1 MLRNIAALVTLGLV
15 ALSHVSAIPVPGGD
29 DNYRPDRYEHDYKP
43 QCKGGQIFDKQL
55 HKCLCPDSLIWEDD
69 KCECVCAEG

>member
-43 QCKGGQIFDKQL
+43 HARGVRSSTSSCINASVRTVSSGTIFMPLVHQMF
-55 HKCLCPDSLIWEDD
+55 
-69 KCECVCAEG
+69 